1 MRRWLSRAVAAADAV
16 ADAPTLWLPGALAWL
31 VTVGWIPLLAATW
44 RPSVSGLTYFGSGF
58 FSSGA
63 WPWNALAVSA
73 GVVGVIAV
81 AFVLA
86 AAAESVLV
94 GMAGRRSASSA
105 AVLRT
110 LGVAVV
116 TAAPAILLLFTA
128 VLAAVIVAPVEFNA
142 AAETDPLL
150 RTLVRLAPI
159 LAAAAVVATAGAA
172 LHAAAMRHVL
182 GTGGSVLDGLGGG
195 ARRLRRA
202 GWAAFVH
209 ALAVAVARVGYLA
222 FAILVL
228 VVLWAPIGQR
238 LRGGGIEPATA
249 LLLVGFVAVWMC
261 LVLGGGALQ
270 AWGSATWTRILED
283 RAAAPPMRDGREVST
298 RS

>member
-1 MRRWLSRAVAAADAV
+1 MRRWLFRARASADAAADTPA
-16 ADAPTLWLPGALAWL
+16 LWLPGALAWL

-86 AAAESVLV
+86 AAAEAALI
-94 GMAGRRSASSA
+94 GLIGRRRVTLT

-110 LGVAVV
+110 LGVAIV
-116 TAAPAILLLFTA
+116 TAAPTILLVFTA
-128 VLAAVIVAPVEFNA
+128 VLAAVIIAPSEFNA
-142 AAETDPLL
+142 ASDTDPLV
-150 RTLVRLAPI
+150 RTLLRLAPI
-159 LAAAAVVATAGAA
+159 LAAAAIAASAGAA
-172 LHAAAMRHVL
+172 LHAGAVRHVL
-182 GTGGSVLDGLGGG
+182 GAGGSVLNGLGGG

-202 GWAAFVH
+202 GWAALVQVV
-209 ALAVAVARVGYLA
+209 AVAVARVAYLA
-222 FAILVL
+222 FAILLL
-228 VVLWAPIGQR
+228 VVLWAPIGER
-238 LRGGGIEPATA
+238 LRGGGIEPATG

-283 RAAAPPMRDGREVST
+283 RVAAPPMRDGREASI

>member
-1 MRRWLSRAVAAADAV
+1 MRRWFSRARASADVV

-31 VTVGWIPLLAATW
+31 LTVGWIPLLAATW

-73 GVVGVIAV
+73 GVVVVVAV

-86 AAAESVLV
+86 AAAEAALI
-94 GMAGRRSASSA
+94 GLIGRRRVSPT

-110 LGVAVV
+110 LGVAIV
-116 TAAPAILLLFTA
+116 TAAPAVLLVLTA
-128 VLAAVIVAPVEFNA
+128 VLAAVIIAPSEFNA
-142 AAETDPLL
+142 ASDTDPLV
-150 RTLVRLAPI
+150 RTLLRLAPI
-159 LAAAAVVATAGAA
+159 LAAAAVAATAGAA
-172 LHAAAMRHVL
+172 LHAGAVRHVL
-182 GTGGSVLDGLGGG
+182 GAGGSVLDGLGGG

-202 GWAAFVH
+202 GWAALVQ
-209 ALAVAVARVGYLA
+209 AVAVVVARVAYLLL
-222 FAILVL
+222 AILLL
-228 VVLWAPIGQR
+228 VVLWAPIGER
-238 LRGGGIEPATA
+238 LRGGIEPATA

-270 AWGSATWTRILED
+270 AWGSVTWTRILDD
-283 RAAAPPMRDGREVST
+283 RVAAPPMRDGREASI